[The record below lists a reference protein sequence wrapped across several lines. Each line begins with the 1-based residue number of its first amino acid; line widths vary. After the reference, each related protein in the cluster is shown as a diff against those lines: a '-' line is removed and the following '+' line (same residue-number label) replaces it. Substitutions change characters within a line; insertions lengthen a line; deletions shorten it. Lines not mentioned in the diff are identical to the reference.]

1 MEINMTQ
8 SAKELLCVN
17 DLKANSLTILR
28 RTTLFF
34 LSASLMICPL
44 AAIAADR
51 GMCRALPF
59 ASDTM
64 LRDSYRLNHTALKG
78 PAAALPFRYA
88 DDDQTGSAS
97 DLAVARARVERIV
110 RVSGL
115 EMNFVLIA
123 TSTTPASAQVVNGQR
138 IIMFDPRFMARV
150 ANAACPDWGA
160 MSVIAHEVGHHL
172 AGHTIRASTSP
183 WKDELE
189 ADEFSGF
196 VLARLGASLVDATS
210 AAAAILPEAS
220 TRTHPGRADRLKAI
234 TYGWQNAHAQET
246 TELRVSRNDH
256 RITPQPQL
264 NFVARPVHAQANRSQ
279 FVSRMILY
287 GDKLD
292 YYVDDS
298 ARIVGYDGQSH
309 PIGEKA
315 AATTASFAWV
325 FRAQNVEYQVD
336 FSGKVYTR
344 LPSGQLREVGVVTAM
359 TPPVAR

>member
-1 MEINMTQ
+1 MSQSDMQILSINHSNT
-8 SAKELLCVN
+8 N
-17 DLKANSLTILR
+17 FLTNIR
-28 RTTLFF
+28 RAAIFF
-34 LSASLMICPL
+34 LTTNLMLCPIS
-44 AAIAADR
+44 AIAAGR
-51 GMCRALPF
+51 GMCRVLPF

-64 LRDSYRLNHTALKG
+64 LRDSYRLNDTALKG
-78 PAAALPFRYA
+78 PAAALPLRYA
-88 DDDQTGSAS
+88 DADQTGSAS
-97 DLAVARARVERIV
+97 DLALARAQVERIV

-123 TSTTPASAQVVNGQR
+123 TSSTPASAQVVNGER
-138 IIMFDPRFMARV
+138 IILFDPRFMARV

-189 ADEFSGF
+189 ADAFSGF
-196 VLARLGASLVDATS
+196 VLARLGASLADATS

-220 TRTHPGRADRLKAI
+220 TPSHPGRLKAI
-234 TYGWQNAHAQET
+234 TYGWQNAHAMDKA
-246 TELRVSRNDH
+246 ELGASRSDQQ
-256 RITPQPQL
+256 IIPQPQL
-264 NFVARPVHAQANRSQ
+264 NFLAHPEHASAERSN

-315 AATTASFAWV
+315 AATTTSFAWT
-325 FRAQNVEYQVD
+325 FRAQKVEYEVD

-359 TPPVAR
+359 TPPAAR

>member
-1 MEINMTQ
+1 
-8 SAKELLCVN
+8 LL
-17 DLKANSLTILR
+17 
-28 RTTLFF
+28 TLNLVFYPI
-34 LSASLMICPL
+34 SAS
-44 AAIAADR
+44 AADL
-51 GMCRALPF
+51 GMCRAVPL
-59 ASDTM
+59 AADTM
-64 LRDSYRLNHTALKG
+64 LRDAFRQNETALKG
-78 PAAALPFRYA
+78 PAAALPLHYGA
-88 DDDQTGSAS
+88 EDQTGSAN
-97 DLAVARARVERIV
+97 DLALARAQVERIV

-123 TSTTPASAQVVNGQR
+123 TASTPASAQVVNGQR
-138 IIMFDPRFMARV
+138 IILFDPRFMARV

-172 AGHTIRASTSP
+172 GGHTIRASTAP

-210 AAAAILPEAS
+210 AAASILPEAA
-220 TRTHPGRADRLKAI
+220 TPTHPGRADRLKAI

-256 RITPQPQL
+256 KITPQPQL
-264 NFVARPVHAQANRSQ
+264 NFVAHPVRGQSDRSS

-287 GDKLD
+287 GDQLD
-292 YYVDDS
+292 YYVDDG

-315 AATTASFAWV
+315 AATTTSFAWT

-344 LPSGQLREVGVVTAM
+344 LPSGQLREVGVVTAL
-359 TPPVAR
+359 TPPAAR

>member
-1 MEINMTQ
+1 
-8 SAKELLCVN
+8 
-17 DLKANSLTILR
+17 
-28 RTTLFF
+28 
-34 LSASLMICPL
+34 
-44 AAIAADR
+44 
-51 GMCRALPF
+51 
-59 ASDTM
+59 M
-64 LRDSYRLNHTALKG
+64 LRDAFRLNETALKG
-78 PAAALPFRYA
+78 PAASLPLHY
-88 DDDQTGSAS
+88 DDSDQKGSAN
-97 DLAVARARVERIV
+97 DLALARAQVERIV

-123 TSTTPASAQVVNGQR
+123 TASTPASAQVVNGQR
-138 IIMFDPRFMARV
+138 IIFFDPRFMARV

-172 AGHTIRASTSP
+172 GGHTLRASTTP

-210 AAAAILPEAS
+210 AAATILPEAA
-220 TRTHPGRADRLKAI
+220 TPTHPGRADRLKAI
-234 TYGWQNAHAQET
+234 TYGWQNAHAQEL
-246 TELRVSRNDH
+246 TELAVSRIDH
-256 RITPQPQL
+256 QITPQQQP
-264 NFVARPVHAQANRSQ
+264 NFVAHPVRAPGDRSS

-292 YYVDDS
+292 YYVDDG

-315 AATTASFAWV
+315 AATTTSFAWT
-325 FRAQNVEYQVD
+325 FRAQNVQYEVD

-344 LPSGQLREVGVVTAM
+344 LPSGLLREVGVVTAM
-359 TPPVAR
+359 TPPAAR